1 MLGRITVLLTDQ
13 IQKLYDLHCFL
24 NVDVLGKFNTFFFTS
39 HYLKRIV
46 LVQYS
51 EVLLKCHVA
60 FCKIQAWSG
69 IIAEYQAINIKVV
82 EIVPSNRYLLISFKG

>member
-1 MLGRITVLLTDQ
+1 M
-13 IQKLYDLHCFL
+13 
-24 NVDVLGKFNTFFFTS
+24 
-39 HYLKRIV
+39 
-46 LVQYS
+46 QYS

-82 EIVPSNRYLLISFKG
+82 EIVPSNWYLLISFKG